1 MTCVVLA
8 GGKSKRLGRDKM
20 REIVGKE
27 TVIERVVRRVSSLS
41 SEVLLV
47 TAPGQSLPPGLPGK
61 VVYDIYP
68 GAGSLGG
75 IYTGLIYATSHH
87 SLVVASDM
95 PFLNRALLQRLLEL
109 ASGYDVV
116 IPRWNGYLETLHA
129 VYSKDCLGPI
139 QALLRRG
146 QLKILDFFPQ
156 VKIRYLEAEEI
167 DRLDPKHLSFF
178 NINTQEDLDR
188 AQSLALEESIPA

>member
-27 TVIERVVRRVSSLS
+27 AVIQRVVRQVSPLS

-47 TAPGQSLPPGLPGK
+47 TAPGQSFPPGLPGK

-75 IYTGLIYATSHH
+75 LYTGLVYAASFH

-95 PFLNRALLQRLLEL
+95 PFLNKALLQRLLEL
-109 ASGYDVV
+109 APGYDVV
-116 IPRWNGYLETLHA
+116 IPRWNGYLEALHA

-139 QALLRRG
+139 ERLIARG
-146 QLKILDFFPQ
+146 ELKILEFFPL
-156 VKIRYLEAEEI
+156 VKVRYLEEDEI
-167 DRLDPKHLSFF
+167 NRLDPKRLSFF
-178 NINTQEDLDR
+178 NINTQEDLER
-188 AQSLALEESIPA
+188 ARTLALEESIPA